1 MNEDAPPQLV
11 RAAPYHCPRK
21 MRQNGADLVY
31 GPGRIT
37 TLAYRVHRMDAM
49 LAFYSEALV

>member
-1 MNEDAPPQLV
+1 MRRRSWFVPLRTTA
-11 RAAPYHCPRK
+11 RGK